1 LNQSAA
7 SCSCGQVAARLPGVE
22 IRIVAVKSWQRYAGL
37 VFLAVAA
44 LVIQQSVWVLR
55 VFDHG
60 QPGSGF
66 MPFGLGVILAI
77 LAVCLIATNRGP
89 EEARRP
95 FWEPK
100 AWRHPLLAIIITAVY
115 VVVFDDI
122 GAITSVVV
130 LVTGWLLLVEHK
142 SALVSASTGLL
153 TGLVV
158 YLVFERFLQ
167 TPFPRGLLF

>member
-1 LNQSAA
+1 M
-7 SCSCGQVAARLPGVE
+7 
-22 IRIVAVKSWQRYAGL
+22 KSWQRNAGL
-37 VFLAVAA
+37 FLLAVAA

-55 VFDHG
+55 LFDHG

-77 LAVCLIATNRGP
+77 LAISIIVTNLGP
-89 EEARRP
+89 EEQRIP
-95 FWEPK
+95 FWESK
-100 AWRHPLLAIIITAVY
+100 AWLRPLLAIVVTVVY
-115 VVVFDDI
+115 VIVFDDI

-130 LVTGWLLLVEHK
+130 LVTGWLLVVEHK
-142 SALVSASTGLL
+142 SVFVSAGTGVL

-158 YLVFERFLQ
+158 YLLFERFLQ

>member
-1 LNQSAA
+1 M
-7 SCSCGQVAARLPGVE
+7 
-22 IRIVAVKSWQRYAGL
+22 KSWQRYAGVVL
-37 VFLAVAA
+37 LALAA

-55 VFDHG
+55 LFDHG

-77 LAVCLIATNRGP
+77 LAVCLIATNLGA
-89 EEARRP
+89 EEQHLP

-100 AWRHPLLAIIITAVY
+100 AWLRPLLAIFITSIY

-130 LVTGWLLLVEHK
+130 LVLCWLFFVERK
-142 SALVSASTGLL
+142 SALVSASTGVL

>member
-1 LNQSAA
+1 M
-7 SCSCGQVAARLPGVE
+7 
-22 IRIVAVKSWQRYAGL
+22 KSWQRYAG
-37 VFLAVAA
+37 VFLLAVAG

-55 VFDHG
+55 LMDHG

-66 MPFGLGVILAI
+66 MPFGLGVILAV
-77 LAVCLIATNRGP
+77 LAIALIATNLGP
-89 EEARRP
+89 DENEVP

-100 AWRHPLLAIIITAVY
+100 AWLHPLLAVVITVVY
-115 VVVFDDI
+115 AIVFDDI

-142 SALVSASTGLL
+142 GVVVSAATGLA

-158 YLVFERFLQ
+158 HLVFDRFLQ

>member
-1 LNQSAA
+1 M
-7 SCSCGQVAARLPGVE
+7 
-22 IRIVAVKSWQRYAGL
+22 KSWQRYAG
-37 VFLAVAA
+37 VFLLAVAG

-55 VFDHG
+55 LFDHG

-66 MPFGLGVILAI
+66 MPFGLGVILGI
-77 LAVCLIATNRGP
+77 LAICLIATNLGP
-89 EEARRP
+89 EEQRVP

-100 AWRHPLLAIIITAVY
+100 AWLRPLLAIGITAVY

-130 LVTGWLLLVEHK
+130 LVVCWLYFVEHK
-142 SALVSASTGLL
+142 SALVAALTGVL

-167 TPFPRGLLF
+167 TPFPRGMLF

>member
-1 LNQSAA
+1 M
-7 SCSCGQVAARLPGVE
+7 
-22 IRIVAVKSWQRYAGL
+22 KSWQRYAG
-37 VFLAVAA
+37 VFLLVVAG

-55 VFDHG
+55 LMDHG

-66 MPFGLGVILAI
+66 MPFGLGVILAV
-77 LAVCLIATNRGP
+77 LAISLIATNLGP
-89 EEARRP
+89 EDKVIP

-100 AWRHPLLAIIITAVY
+100 AWLHPLLAIAITVVY
-115 VVVFDDI
+115 AIVFDDV

-142 SALVSASTGLL
+142 GFVVSAFTGLA

-158 YLVFERFLQ
+158 YLVFDRFLQ
-167 TPFPRGLLF
+167 TPFPRGLLY

>member
-1 LNQSAA
+1 
-7 SCSCGQVAARLPGVE
+7 
-22 IRIVAVKSWQRYAGL
+22 VKSWQRYAG
-37 VFLAVAA
+37 VFLLAVAG

-55 VFDHG
+55 LFDHG

-66 MPFGLGVILAI
+66 MPFGLGVILAVLASLII
-77 LAVCLIATNRGP
+77 LTNLGP
-89 EEARRP
+89 DEKRVS
-95 FWEPK
+95 FWQPK
-100 AWRHPLLAIIITAVY
+100 AWLRPLLSLVITAI
-115 VVVFDDI
+115 VVFDDI

-142 SALVSASTGLL
+142 GVVVSAATGLA

-158 YLVFERFLQ
+158 SLVFDRFLQ